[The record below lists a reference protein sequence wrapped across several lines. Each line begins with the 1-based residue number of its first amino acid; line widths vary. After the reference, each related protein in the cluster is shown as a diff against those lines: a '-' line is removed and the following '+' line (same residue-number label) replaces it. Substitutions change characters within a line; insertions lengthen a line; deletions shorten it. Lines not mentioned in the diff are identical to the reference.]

1 MTRRRDDDVIP
12 IPGTKKVRYVEE
24 NVAAADIL
32 PSKQDLAAIDDA
44 LPAGAASG
52 ERYAPEAMRALNG

>member
-1 MTRRRDDDVIP
+1 MITPAGDAARETGDDI
-12 IPGTKKVRYVEE
+12 IRYLEE
-24 NVAAADIL
+24 NVAAAEIAL
-32 PSKQDLAAIDDA
+32 SQNDLVEIDGA